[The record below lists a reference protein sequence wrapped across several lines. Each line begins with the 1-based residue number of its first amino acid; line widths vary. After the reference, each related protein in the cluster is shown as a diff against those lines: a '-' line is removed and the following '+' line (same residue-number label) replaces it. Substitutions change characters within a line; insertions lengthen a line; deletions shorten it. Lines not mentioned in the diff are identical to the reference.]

1 MREAIILNGTEP
13 VNVIVLPDGAD
24 GDALLSATCVEITD
38 LEPKPGLGNGWTFVD
53 GVFVPPPVPPL
64 TLNDIRKERDA
75 LLAGS
80 DWTQMS
86 DAPLT
91 DVERAAWA
99 VYRQA
104 LRDVPQQFVD
114 PDDVVWPEVS
124 L

>member
-1 MREAIILNGTEP
+1 MREAMVISKTGA
-13 VNVIVLPDGAD
+13 VNVIVLSDGVK
-24 GDALLSATCVEITD
+24 GDALLSDSCVEITGLD
-38 LEPKPGLGNGWTFVD
+38 PKPGLGLGWTHENGEFVA
-53 GVFVPPPVPPL
+53 PPRISF
-64 TLNDIRKERDA
+64 TWDDIRTTRNSFLSE
-75 LLAGS
+75 S